1 ILEEILRNHREE
13 VRSMVLTEYDEQA
26 HIKNE
31 REIALEEG
39 RAEGRK
45 EGRAEGENVAMQL
58 MQCLLEAGRTEDA
71 KRITKDTE
79 YRKKLFEE
87 YGLNKR

>member
-1 ILEEILRNHREE
+1 
-13 VRSMVLTEYDEQA
+13 MVLTEYDEQA

-31 REIALEEG
+31 RDIALE
-39 RAEGRK
+39 

-58 MQCLLEAGRTEDA
+58 MQRLLEAGRTEDA

-79 YRKKLFEE
+79 YRRKLYEEFDLKK
-87 YGLNKR
+87 